1 MILELVLQNILAN
14 QITTEIDTG
23 AGTAELIFETSG
35 DAEVALV
42 ALDNPS
48 FGAAVAGVITLLTVP
63 RTDADAAGGTTVQA
77 SIFDRDGTK
86 QMELT
91 VGTSGTDIIISS
103 TVIAALDV
111 VDLNSLT
118 ITVPTGP

>member
-1 MILELVLQNILAN
+1 MVLELVLQNILAN
-14 QITTEIDTG
+14 AITTEIDTG
-23 AGTAELIFETSG
+23 AGTAELIFETVA
-35 DAEVALV
+35 DAEVALIS
-42 ALDNPS
+42 LQNPS
-48 FGAAVAGVITLLTVP
+48 FGAAVVGVITLLGV
-63 RTDADAAGGTTVQA
+63 RLSEADAAGGETVQA

-86 QMELT
+86 QLEMT

-103 TVIAALDV
+103 TTIAALDV